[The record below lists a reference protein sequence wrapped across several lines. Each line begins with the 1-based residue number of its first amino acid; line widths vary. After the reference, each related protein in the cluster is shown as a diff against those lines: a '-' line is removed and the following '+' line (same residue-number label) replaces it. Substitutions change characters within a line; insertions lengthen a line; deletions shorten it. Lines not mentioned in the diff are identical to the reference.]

1 MDRKLI
7 VNADDFGMCVGV
19 NAGVLRAHQ
28 SGIVT
33 STTIMA
39 NGLAFDDAVA
49 RLRDAPR
56 LGVGIHLVLMGGKP
70 VAPPADVRSLLGPDG
85 TFPNDFGVFV
95 RRLLR
100 RELRPAE
107 MEVEFRAQVDKV
119 LAAGIRP
126 THLDSHKHAHAH
138 PQVLE
143 VLIRVA
149 ENYDIRWLRCPH
161 EHPQFVSLA
170 GLRPGEILTFVKQK
184 ASALALV
191 RYAADFQARL
201 RTANVSAPDAFF
213 GFAHTGLLNPALIC
227 CIIRLLPIGISEL
240 MCHPSELDDTLR
252 HYPTRLKT
260 ERLRELAALTD
271 PQVQAEILHQNIQL
285 VSFADL
291 DHREAACPY
300 ARRA

>member
-1 MDRKLI
+1 
-7 VNADDFGMCVGV
+7 
-19 NAGVLRAHQ
+19 
-28 SGIVT
+28 
-33 STTIMA
+33 
-39 NGLAFDDAVA
+39 
-49 RLRDAPR
+49 
-56 LGVGIHLVLMGGKP
+56 
-70 VAPPADVRSLLGPDG
+70 
-85 TFPNDFGVFV
+85 
-95 RRLLR
+95 
-100 RELRPAE
+100 
-107 MEVEFRAQVDKV
+107 
-119 LAAGIRP
+119 
-126 THLDSHKHAHAH
+126 
-138 PQVLE
+138 
-143 VLIRVA
+143 
-149 ENYDIRWLRCPH
+149 
-161 EHPQFVSLA
+161 
-170 GLRPGEILTFVKQK
+170 LRPGEILTFVKQK